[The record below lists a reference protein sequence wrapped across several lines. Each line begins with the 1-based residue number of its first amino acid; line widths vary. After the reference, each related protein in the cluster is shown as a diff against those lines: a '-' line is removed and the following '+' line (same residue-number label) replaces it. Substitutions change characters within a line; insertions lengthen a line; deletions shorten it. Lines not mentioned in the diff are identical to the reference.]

1 MLKRQERSGTQSQQ
15 GEQGLES
22 VAQGHGGPGHR
33 PEDLCWADKAWPGTR
48 VEAEASEGLA

>member
-48 VEAEASEGLA
+48 VEAKASEGLA